1 MIKVKFNLINLAAGI
16 FLILQI
22 VSFTTILSFP
32 LPASAQ
38 SSSDAAKSLQFT
50 PQVPIPNTDLN
61 KTVDV
66 GKYNPTSGKMESD
79 LLARYI
85 FGFYNY
91 GLAIAG
97 ILATIVLMG
106 GGVVWLVSAGDP
118 GKIGQAKEL
127 IAGSISG
134 VIILVIAWMLLNT
147 INPNLVNLTPIKTT
161 TLTKVTLDSDDGII
175 NSLNN
180 APTDTEVKWFCSNTP
195 DDSCIKTVPPSIN
208 LDINICRAKLGE
220 HSSCPYRQIWCCGE
234 SASDQKKSDE
244 YCYGRQPGEDCKLT
258 ITSIGT
264 DGYCENN
271 KCNPCKK
278 IGDACSG
285 GSKNYECPGESL
297 FNCGESSRTSDC
309 DCGVLGLGNCTCKET
324 WK

>member
-1 MIKVKFNLINLAAGI
+1 MIKAKFNLTNLAAGI
-16 FLILQI
+16 FLILQVI
-22 VSFTTILSFP
+22 SFTAILSFP
-32 LPASAQ
+32 LPVSAQ

-50 PQVPIPNTDLN
+50 PQVQIPNTEFN

-66 GKYNPTSGKMESD
+66 GKFNPQTGKMESN

-85 FGFYNY
+85 LGFYNY

-118 GKIGQAKEL
+118 GKISQAKEL

-147 INPNLVNLTPIKTT
+147 INPNLVNLTLIKTT
-161 TLTKVTLDSDDGII
+161 TLTLVPLDSDDGMID
-175 NSLNN
+175 NLKN
-180 APTDTEVKWFCSNTP
+180 APTDTEVKWMCLSNPGLLCSNGTN
-195 DDSCIKTVPPSIN
+195 PPTIN
-208 LDINICRAKLGE
+208 LDNKICQEKFGAPP
-220 HSSCPYRQIWCCGE
+220 SCPYGQLWCCGK
-234 SASDQKKSDE
+234 SAADQKKSNE
-244 YCYGRQPGEDCKLT
+244 YCYGRQTGEDCKLT
-258 ITSIGT
+258 LTSIGT

-285 GSKNYECPGESL
+285 GSKNYECMDDL
-297 FNCGESSRTSDC
+297 LQCGKSSRNADC
-309 DCGVLGLGNCTCKET
+309 NCNLVGNNCTCDAT
-324 WK
+324 W